1 MKKITKI
8 GVNETLIQKKKLK
21 VAAYCRVSTASDE
34 QLISL
39 EAQKAHYENYIRSN
53 DKWEYVGLYYDEGI
67 TGTKKDVRAGL
78 LSMIADCEDGKIEF
92 IITKSISRFA
102 RNTTDCLEM
111 VRKLIGLGVHIYFEK
126 ENINTGT
133 MESELMLSILSGL
146 AESESISIS
155 ENTKWAIQRRFQNGT
170 FKISYPPY
178 GYQNMDGQMIVI
190 PKQAE
195 IVKYIFAEV
204 LSGKGTQKVA
214 NDLNQKGIPSK
225 RGGRWTA
232 TTIRGILTNEKYTGD
247 VLLQKTYT
255 DSHFNRHT
263 NYGEKNM
270 YLVENHHEAII
281 SHEDF
286 EAVDVV
292 LNQRAKEKGIE
303 KRNSKYQN
311 RYSFSGKIIC
321 SECGSTFKRRIHS
334 SGRKYVAWCCSK
346 HIGNITECSMQ
357 FIRDEDI
364 KTAFVTMMNK
374 LIYGQKFILRPLLN
388 GLRNQNNVASFRRIE
403 ELETKIENNME
414 QSQMLTGLMAK
425 GYLEPALFNKDP
437 FLKVLQKNIATVFNG
452 ENDNATDDIDSKLEE
467 LQQQLLIQAK
477 SKNDYEDVADE
488 IYRLRELK
496 QNALVENAERE
507 GKRQRIAEM
516 TDFLNKQSAEL
527 EEYDEQLVRR
537 LIEKVTIYEDKLTV
551 EFKSG
556 IEIDEEI

>member
-53 DKWEYVGLYYDEGI
+53 DEWEYVGLYYDEGI

-311 RYSFSGKIIC
+311 RYCFSGKIKC
-321 SECGSTFKRRIHS
+321 GECGGTFKRRQHYKP
-334 SGRKYVAWCCSK
+334 SGDYVAWTCGTHLESK
-346 HIGNITECSMQ
+346 KDCSMLY
-357 FIRDEDI
+357 ISDEGI
-364 KTAFVTMMNK
+364 KFAFLTMMNK
-374 LIYGQKFILRPLLN
+374 LVYGHNAILKPLLRT
-388 GLRNQNNVASFRRIE
+388 LRGMDDKDRLLRIQ
-403 ELETKIENNME
+403 ELECQMEENTDKK
-414 QSQMLTGLMAK
+414 QTLTSLMAA
-425 GYLEPALFNKDP
+425 GFLEPAVFNKENNVLVVEEQRLRSEKEQLLNSVGGD
-437 FLKVLQKNIATVFNG
+437 KVKV
-452 ENDNATDDIDSKLEE
+452 KE
-467 LQQQLLIQAK
+467 LQRLMSFTTKGEILT
-477 SKNDYEDVADE
+477 EFEDE
-488 IYRLRELK
+488 IFLAFVDSITVESRKKIIFHLK
-496 QNALVENAERE
+496 CGLNLAER
-507 GKRQRIAEM
+507 
-516 TDFLNKQSAEL
+516 
-527 EEYDEQLVRR
+527 LVM
-537 LIEKVTIYEDKLTV
+537 
-551 EFKSG
+551 
-556 IEIDEEI
+556 

>member
-67 TGTKKDVRAGL
+67 SGTKKENRTEL
-78 LSMIADCEDGKIEF
+78 LRMLTDCENKKIDL

-111 VRKLIGLGVHIYFEK
+111 VRKLLDLGIYIYFEK
-126 ENINTGT
+126 ENINTQS

-155 ENTKWAIQRRFQNGT
+155 ENNKWAIQRRFQNGT

-178 GYQNMDGQMIVI
+178 GYDNIDGQMEVN
-190 PKQAE
+190 PEQAE

-204 LSGKGTQKVA
+204 LSGKGTQKIA
-214 NDLNQKGIPSK
+214 DDLNQKGIPSK

-232 TTIRGILTNEKYTGD
+232 TTIRGILKNEKYTGD
-247 VLLQKTYT
+247 VILQKTYT
-255 DSHFNRHT
+255 DSRFNKRT
-263 NYGEKNM
+263 NYGEKNR
-270 YLVENHHEAII
+270 YLIENHHEAII
-281 SHEDF
+281 SHEVF
-286 EAVDVV
+286 EAVEAA

-303 KRNSKYQN
+303 KRNDKYQN

-334 SGRKYVAWCCSK
+334 SGTRKYVAWCCSK
-346 HIGNITECSMQ
+346 HLKQITECSMQ

-374 LIYGQKFILRPLLN
+374 LIFGHKFILRPLLN
-388 GLRNQNNVASFRRIE
+388 GLRSQNNAESFRRIE

-425 GYLEPALFNKDP
+425 GYLEPALFNKE
-437 FLKVLQKNIATVFNG
+437 KN
-452 ENDNATDDIDSKLEE
+452 SLE
-467 LQQQLLIQAK
+467 
-477 SKNDYEDVADE
+477 
-488 IYRLRELK
+488 
-496 QNALVENAERE
+496 AERE
-507 GKRQRIAEM
+507 SLFAEKEQF
-516 TDFLNKQSAEL
+516 TDSVNGNFTKV
-527 EEYDEQLVRR
+527 EEVDR
-537 LIEKVTIYEDKLTV
+537 LLKFTTKSKMLTAYEDELFENYV
-551 EFKSG
+551 EKIIVFSREVVGFVLKCG
-556 IEIDEEI
+556 ITLKERLVN